1 MLLLLPMEVAILL
14 LFRAVNLKCPTSYK
28 RKLILQIFRKTGPTA
43 FQRADQLDY
52 AGTQALL
59 DGEEGLEGYNRD
71 VVMKLAKGLKFE
83 TGSKADSHLL
93 EFGAGTGSLAEI
105 WRDSYNKSPICFEID
120 PSLAAMLRS
129 KGFECV
135 DSLDAVVQKVDFV
148 YTSNVLEHIESDL
161 DALKSI
167 KKSIKPGGR
176 LAIYVPAL
184 PMLFSDLDRKVGHF
198 RRYKRREL
206 ISKVEAAGFTVEKC
220 FYSDSIGVLASFA
233 LILVGFRNK
242 AGLGSK
248 QSMVFYDRLIYPISK
263 TLDAFGFRKIVGKNL
278 FLFAVNT
285 ES

>member
-1 MLLLLPMEVAILL
+1 M
-14 LFRAVNLKCPTSYK
+14 
-28 RKLILQIFRKTGPTA
+28 QIFRKKRPTA

-83 TGSKADSHLL
+83 TGSKADSRLL

-105 WRDSYNKSPICFEID
+105 WRNRYHTSPICFEID
-120 PSLAAMLRS
+120 PSLASMLRS
-129 KGFECV
+129 KGFECI
-135 DSLDAVVQKVDFV
+135 DSLDSVEQNVDFV
-148 YTSNVLEHIESDL
+148 YTSNVLEHIENDL

-167 KKSIKPGGR
+167 RKSIKPGGR

-198 RRYKRREL
+198 RRYKKKEL
-206 ISKVEAAGFTVEKC
+206 ISKVQAAGFTVEKC

-242 AGLGSK
+242 SGLGSK
-248 QSMVFYDRLIYPISK
+248 RSMIFYDRIIYPISK
-263 TLDAFGFRKIVGKNL
+263 TLDRFVFRNIIGKNL
-278 FLFAVNT
+278 FLFAST
-285 ES
+285 CEA

>member
-1 MLLLLPMEVAILL
+1 LG
-14 LFRAVNLKCPTSYK
+14 
-28 RKLILQIFRKTGPTA
+28 IFRKKRPTA

-83 TGSKADSHLL
+83 AGSKADSRML

-105 WRDSYNKSPICFEID
+105 WRNRYNTSPICFEID

-129 KGFECV
+129 KGFECI
-135 DSLDAVVQKVDFV
+135 DSLDSVQQKVDCV
-148 YTSNVLEHIESDL
+148 YTSNVLEHIENDL

-167 KKSIKPGGR
+167 RKLIKPSGR

-198 RRYKRREL
+198 RRYKKKEL
-206 ISKVEAAGFTVEKC
+206 INKVQAAGFTVENC

-242 AGLGSK
+242 SGLGSK
-248 QSMVFYDRLIYPISK
+248 RSMIFYDRMIYPISK
-263 TLDAFGFRKIVGKNL
+263 TLDAIGFRKVIGKNL
-278 FLFAVNT
+278 ILFAST
-285 ES
+285 LEG

>member
-1 MLLLLPMEVAILL
+1 MG
-14 LFRAVNLKCPTSYK
+14 T
-28 RKLILQIFRKTGPTA
+28 FRKKRPTA

-83 TGSKADSHLL
+83 TGSKADSLML

-105 WRDSYNKSPICFEID
+105 WRNRYNASPICFEID

-129 KGFECV
+129 KGFECI
-135 DSLDAVVQKVDFV
+135 DSLDSVQQKVDCV
-148 YTSNVLEHIESDL
+148 YTSNVLEHIENDL
-161 DALKSI
+161 EALLSI

-198 RRYKRREL
+198 RRYKKKEL
-206 ISKVEAAGFTVEKC
+206 INKVQAAGFTVENC

-242 AGLGSK
+242 SGLGSK
-248 QSMVFYDRLIYPISK
+248 RSMIFYDRMIYPISK
-263 TLDAFGFRKIVGKNL
+263 TLDAIGFRKVIGKNL
-278 FLFAVNT
+278 FLFAST
-285 ES
+285 LEG

>member
-1 MLLLLPMEVAILL
+1 LRLNRV
-14 LFRAVNLKCPTSYK
+14 
-28 RKLILQIFRKTGPTA
+28 RKSQVVQDAEHRE
-43 FQRADQLDY
+43 Y

-83 TGSKADSHLL
+83 TASKVDSYLL

-105 WRDSYNKSPICFEID
+105 WRSRYNSSPICFEID
-120 PSLAAMLRS
+120 PSLAVILRS
-129 KGFECV
+129 KGFECI
-135 DSLDAVVQKVDFV
+135 DSCDSVERKVDFV
-148 YTSNVLEHIESDL
+148 YTSNVLEHIENDL
-161 DALKSI
+161 EALQSI
-167 KKSIKPGGR
+167 RKTIKPGGR
-176 LAIYVPAL
+176 LGIYVPAL
-184 PMLFSDLDRKVGHF
+184 PILFSDLDRKVGHF
-198 RRYKRREL
+198 RRYKKREL
-206 ISKVEAAGFTVEKC
+206 ISKVQAAGFTVEKC

-263 TLDAFGFRKIVGKNL
+263 SLDACGFRKIIGKNL
-278 FLFAVNT
+278 FLFAVNI

>member
-1 MLLLLPMEVAILL
+1 L
-14 LFRAVNLKCPTSYK
+14 R
-28 RKLILQIFRKTGPTA
+28 IFRKTGPTA

-83 TGSKADSHLL
+83 TGSKADSRML

-105 WRDSYNKSPICFEID
+105 WRNRYDTSPICFEID

-129 KGFECV
+129 KGFECI
-135 DSLDAVVQKVDFV
+135 DSLDSVQQKVDCV
-148 YTSNVLEHIESDL
+148 YTSNVLEHIENDL
-161 DALKSI
+161 EALQSI
-167 KKSIKPGGR
+167 RKTIKPGGR

-198 RRYKRREL
+198 RRYKKKEL
-206 ISKVEAAGFTVEKC
+206 ITKVQAAGFTVEKC

-248 QSMVFYDRLIYPISK
+248 QSMVLYDRLIYPISK
-263 TLDAFGFRKIVGKNL
+263 TLDAFGCR
-278 FLFAVNT
+278 
-285 ES
+285 

>member
-1 MLLLLPMEVAILL
+1 L
-14 LFRAVNLKCPTSYK
+14 R
-28 RKLILQIFRKTGPTA
+28 IFRKTGSTA

-83 TGSKADSHLL
+83 TGSKADSRML

-105 WRDSYNKSPICFEID
+105 WRNRYDTSPICFEID

-129 KGFECV
+129 KGFECI
-135 DSLDAVVQKVDFV
+135 DSLDSVQQKVDCV
-148 YTSNVLEHIESDL
+148 YTSNVLEHIENDL
-161 DALKSI
+161 EALQSI
-167 KKSIKPGGR
+167 RKTIKPGGR

-198 RRYKRREL
+198 RRYKKKEL
-206 ISKVEAAGFTVEKC
+206 ITKVQAAGFTVEKC

-248 QSMVFYDRLIYPISK
+248 QSMVLYDQLIYPISK
-263 TLDAFGFRKIVGKNL
+263 TLDAIGFRKIIGKNL
-278 FLFAVNT
+278 FLFAVNI
-285 ES
+285 EL

>member
-1 MLLLLPMEVAILL
+1 MQ
-14 LFRAVNLKCPTSYK
+14 FSRKK
-28 RKLILQIFRKTGPTA
+28 RPTA

>member
-1 MLLLLPMEVAILL
+1 M
-14 LFRAVNLKCPTSYK
+14 
-28 RKLILQIFRKTGPTA
+28 QIFRKKRPTA

-71 VVMKLAKGLKFE
+71 VVMKLVKGLKFE
-83 TGSKADSHLL
+83 TGSKAESCLL

-105 WRDSYNKSPICFEID
+105 WRSRYNTSPICFEID

-129 KGFECV
+129 KGFDCI
-135 DSLDAVVQKVDFV
+135 DSLDSVEQKVDFV
-148 YTSNVLEHIESDL
+148 YTSNVLEHIENDL
-161 DALKSI
+161 EALLSI

-198 RRYKRREL
+198 RRYKKKEL
-206 ISKVEAAGFTVEKC
+206 INKVQAAGFTVENC

-242 AGLGSK
+242 SGLGSK
-248 QSMVFYDRLIYPISK
+248 RSMIFYDRIIYPISK
-263 TLDAFGFRKIVGKNL
+263 TLDRFVFRNIIGKNL
-278 FLFAVNT
+278 FLFAST
-285 ES
+285 CEA